1 MGARKRDWYND
12 WGMGAWAACCGP
24 DFMRF
29 GRGRRRRGVFD
40 RGDLKYMI
48 LALLDEK
55 PMHGYEVMQRLEAES
70 GGFYSASAGSVYPVL
85 QMLQDQGH
93 VASEELD
100 GKRVYRITEEGR
112 AFLERHRE
120 RVDDVTD
127 RVSGFGERFGGRGM
141 REVSRSF
148 IRLAQVSFERAM
160 RGAGDVETME
170 AVRDILDRAAREMEA
185 GLSGRGPERA

>member
-1 MGARKRDWYND
+1 MRARNRDWYGD

-24 DFMRF
+24 EVMGFR
-29 GRGRRRRGVFD
+29 RGRRRRRVFD

-48 LALLDEK
+48 LALLEEQ

-93 VASEELD
+93 VASEEAD
-100 GKRVYRITEEGR
+100 GKRVYRITDEGR
-112 AFLERHRE
+112 AFLERHRD

-127 RVSGFGERFGGRGM
+127 RVSGFAERFAGRGM

-148 IRLAQVSFERAM
+148 IRLAQSSFERAV
-160 RGAGDVETME
+160 RATGDAEAMA
-170 AVRDILDRAAREMEA
+170 AVRDILDRATREMEA
-185 GLSGRGPERA
+185 GAPGGGPERA